1 MNEERRCAIEN
12 ISERSLHPF
21 VSIKNN
27 KDPSELVINPNFYAD
42 IDWRAEAM
50 GFHQVDDRWFEAICA
65 KCSLCMPTI
74 EVDLEATVLENGSY
88 RYGLRIYRHKFLQE
102 NIVRPL
108 YVAQTHML
116 YNKNRLPDQNRTRVC
131 CIDDEKINWKGTFKN
146 TDTDV
151 LAIWVDPNV
160 RSTPLQAKA
169 LTDEIVQWN
178 PDWLISDKGLGFVD
192 GIELILRCKEA
203 GIRTIMLTGEI
214 QTDETR
220 RVADVF
226 LEKPTDSKVFL
237 DIMHIPFQG

>member
-27 KDPSELVINPNFYAD
+27 KDPSELVINPNGYAD

-50 GFHQVDDRWFEAICA
+50 GFHQADDRWFEAICA
-65 KCSLCMPTI
+65 ECTLCMPTI
-74 EVDLEATVLENGSY
+74 EIDREARASIDGYT

-102 NIVRPL
+102 NIVRSL
-108 YVAQTHML
+108 YVVQTHAL
-116 YNKNRLPDQNRTRVC
+116 YNKNQLSGENRTRVC
-131 CIDDEKINWKGTFKN
+131 CIDDDKLSWEVPFNN
-146 TDTDV
+146 TNTDV

-160 RSTPLQAKA
+160 RCTPLQAKA

-226 LEKPTDSKVFL
+226 LKKPVESEVFL
-237 DIMHIPFQG
+237 DIMHIPFQR